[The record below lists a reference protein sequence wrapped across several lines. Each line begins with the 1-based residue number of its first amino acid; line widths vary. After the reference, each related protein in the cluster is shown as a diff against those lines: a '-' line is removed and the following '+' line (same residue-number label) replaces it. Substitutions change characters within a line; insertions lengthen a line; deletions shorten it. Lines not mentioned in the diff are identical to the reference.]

1 MRILKIHFL
10 DLRFLIGL
18 GIRLSIIFLLKYFG
32 NFFPEYSYLIN
43 SIKSPYNS
51 VTNGA
56 LQIYDIKSPY
66 HLDNFHENLFNSSF
80 YLLNF
85 FHKDL
90 SKYFLCFIDVL
101 CAFAIELLLLLQ
113 KNNKKPKENKK
124 NICSLFNK
132 FLTNEFSLC
141 GCFYLY
147 NPIIIYL
154 CGCGIT
160 DSFTLIYFIITLI
173 LIELDLYYIA
183 AFFFAFMI
191 HLTIFTFTFTPLIYF
206 YIMLI
211 YHRDKKVD
219 IRNNLKQITLPQIFT
234 FLFSYQANIFL
245 IISIGIYIFLV
256 FISFCLFGNRYI
268 INYFFYHLFYYSY
281 YIHNNLCLSIFT
293 YPLSIIRFTLLYN
306 MIHFLIAF
314 QEILITIFCLIPT
327 CFMSRNSSFILFV
340 LLHLIF
346 NKQASVFQI
355 YWLFGLIPLLKNNYS
370 FKYLILGFISIIFFF
385 KKISLNYDSD
395 YIGKNVL
402 IGNWL
407 LNIGYLFLHCVYG
420 YFIIIDNI
428 SLC

>member
-124 NICSLFNK
+124 NICSLFNN

-183 AFFFAFMI
+183 AFFFCFYDS
-191 HLTIFTFTFTPLIYF
+191 FNNIYF
-206 YIMLI
+206 YFYPFNLFLYYVNLSSRQKSRYQKQFKTNYFTTNI
-211 YHRDKKVD
+211 YFFIFLSSKY
-219 IRNNLKQITLPQIFT
+219 IFNYFNWNLYFSCLYF
-234 FLFSYQANIFL
+234 FLFIW
-245 IISIGIYIFLV
+245 
-256 FISFCLFGNRYI
+256 
-268 INYFFYHLFYYSY
+268 
-281 YIHNNLCLSIFT
+281 
-293 YPLSIIRFTLLYN
+293 
-306 MIHFLIAF
+306 
-314 QEILITIFCLIPT
+314 
-327 CFMSRNSSFILFV
+327 
-340 LLHLIF
+340 
-346 NKQASVFQI
+346 K
-355 YWLFGLIPLLKNNYS
+355 
-370 FKYLILGFISIIFFF
+370 
-385 KKISLNYDSD
+385 
-395 YIGKNVL
+395 
-402 IGNWL
+402 
-407 LNIGYLFLHCVYG
+407 
-420 YFIIIDNI
+420 
-428 SLC
+428 